1 MPASDHVHPQQLRL
15 FIPAKEL
22 HTTEMVSETHE
33 LRTVFSG
40 DGAQVPWVPSSQLDH
55 DTGEGSWRERD
66 ETADELWDRKLTESK
81 RNVPFDKSRH
91 EQISE
96 HGILRPVVLTEGGTK
111 IRDGY
116 HRVAIAN
123 DLNPDTEVPV
133 EYKERSE
140 AHDFK
145 G

>member
-1 MPASDHVHPQQLRL
+1 MTASDHVHPQQLRM

-22 HTTEMVSETHE
+22 HTTEMVALTEMQWVDENAGEHKDWQE
-33 LRTVFSG
+33 AFVNAKFSRQEG
-40 DGAQVPWVPSSQLDH
+40 PEQV
-55 DTGEGSWRERD
+55 
-66 ETADELWDRKLTESK
+66 WDRKLTESK
-81 RNVPFDKSRH
+81 RSEPLDISRH
-91 EQISE
+91 AQISR

-111 IRDGY
+111 IRDGH

-123 DLNPDTEVPV
+123 DLDPDTEVPV

-140 AHDFK
+140 AHDFV

>member
-1 MPASDHVHPQQLRL
+1 MSSSDHLNQLQM

-22 HTTEMVSETHE
+22 RTAGMVSDVEINAA
-33 LRTVFSG
+33 
-40 DGAQVPWVPSSQLDH
+40 DDY
-55 DTGEGSWRERD
+55 

-81 RNVPFDKSRH
+81 RSAPLDISRH
-91 EQISE
+91 EQISRY
-96 HGILRPVVLTEGGTK
+96 GILRPVVLTDGK
-111 IRDGY
+111 IRDGH
-116 HRVAIAN
+116 HRVAIAH

>member
-1 MPASDHVHPQQLRL
+1 MSSGDACNPQQLQM
-15 FIPAKEL
+15 FMPAKEL
-22 HTTEMVSETHE
+22 HTTEMVALTEMQWVDENAGEHKDWQE
-33 LRTVFSG
+33 AFVNAKFSRQEEPE
-40 DGAQVPWVPSSQLDH
+40 QV
-55 DTGEGSWRERD
+55 
-66 ETADELWDRKLTESK
+66 WDRKLTESK
-81 RNVPFDKSRH
+81 RSAPFDISRH

-96 HGILRPVVLTEGGTK
+96 HGILRPVVLTEGQ

-140 AHDFK
+140 AHDFV